1 MLPRAIRK
9 IVVLFLVQEYLFQKL
24 IFCLLLH
31 YLGSNNNNRR
41 VRRRVGDVQSYG
53 MLCRIP
59 DQLTHMNRM
68 YTVSELDC
76 ISNLRMDRNSF
87 AHLCVMMRELG
98 GLVDHRYVGVEEQV
112 SMFLSLLAH
121 HKKNRILKFNYI
133 RSGQTI
139 SKFVHIVLKAVL
151 KLHSLFLVT
160 PKPVPAGST
169 NPRWKWFKL
178 QHQPC
183 TKNISKTAPTALKTA
198 TKNISKNS
206 TKNISKTAPTAA
218 KQH

>member
-1 MLPRAIRK
+1 MDPKYPKYPPTKSA
-9 IVVLFLVQEYLFQKL
+9 LFP
-24 IFCLLLH
+24 H
-31 YLGSNNNNRR
+31 SRSNNNNRR

-169 NPRWKWFKL
+169 NPRWKWFKSWTGSQL
-178 QHQPC
+178 SEI
-183 TKNISKTAPTALKTA
+183 TTTM
-198 TKNISKNS
+198 
-206 TKNISKTAPTAA
+206 
-218 KQH
+218 